1 VRVLGQEE
9 LITIAAT
16 ADIHSPRGLAL
27 FNKALDEA
35 RFNPDL
41 FIIAGDIVDKNKI
54 EYAAPVF
61 HRIKKKYPD
70 TPVIAVFGNEE
81 YRGYEDKYR
90 ERYPDITWLDDEY
103 IVVEARGEKIGI
115 IGTRG
120 ALEKPTTWQARNMPW
135 TAEYYRSLP
144 DKIENLLEIME
155 KKKPTIKILVSHYG
169 VATETLVGEP
179 RRIWPYL
186 GDPRISRLFAGR
198 LHVMVHGHAH
208 NAKKT
213 KTRINTTTIYN
224 VSLPANRSI
233 VEITITPD
241 ESEGLLRWLK
251 Q

>member
-1 VRVLGQEE
+1 M
-9 LITIAAT
+9 ITIAAT

-35 RFNPDL
+35 RFIPDI

-54 EYAAPVF
+54 EYAAPVL

-70 TPVIAVFGNEE
+70 IPVIAVFGNEE

-135 TAEYYRSLP
+135 IAEYYKNLP

-198 LHVMVHGHAH
+198 LHVMIHGHAH

-213 KTRINTTTIYN
+213 KTIINTTTIYN

-233 VEITITPD
+233 VEITIAPE